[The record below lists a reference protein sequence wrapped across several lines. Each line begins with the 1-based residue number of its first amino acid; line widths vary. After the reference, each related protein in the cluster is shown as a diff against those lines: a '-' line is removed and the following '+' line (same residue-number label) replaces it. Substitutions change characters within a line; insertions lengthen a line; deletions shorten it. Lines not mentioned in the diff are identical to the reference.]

1 MLKKIGLVVSLL
13 LLIIPLFAKSNE
25 ISFKFRV
32 NSKEE
37 INKISGLISIDKIV
51 GNTVFAYA
59 NQKELLEF
67 IQLGYSFT
75 ELPHQGSSQKSLM
88 ADTIG
93 EMRDWSSYPT
103 YETYVDMMYQ
113 FAVDHPDICSVS
125 SIGQSVEGREIIVAK
140 ISDNPGIEEDEPEFF
155 YTGQIHGNELV
166 AFIMLLHLID
176 YLTENYG
183 SNDRI
188 TNIVNNIE
196 IYINPLSN
204 PDGTYAGGN
213 HTVWDAT
220 RNNSNSVD
228 LNRNFPDPE
237 DGPHPDGNDWQPEN
251 IIMMDFADEHTFVLS
266 SNLHSGIELLNYPW
280 DTWAQLSAD
289 DEWWQD
295 VCHTYAD
302 TVHLYAPAGYM
313 DEFDNGVTNGFQ
325 WFSMNGGRQDYMNY
339 FQRCREMTLELS
351 DEKLLPE
358 SQLEAHW
365 EYNRQSLLLY
375 MEECLY
381 GIRGIITNLAA
392 EPLPAEITILD
403 HDNNNSEIFTD
414 PDVGDYHRMLFPGTY
429 DIQFNAYGYFP
440 QTVQNIQIL
449 DNDIV
454 IQNIQL
460 EESPQFTISGV
471 VLNAFNSEPIENA
484 TIELLNTPI
493 EPVTTNENGEY
504 EILCVF
510 EDAYELMISA
520 DGYSTGFE
528 DITVD
533 AQNTLFNFEL
543 HENETEDFETGDFSS
558 FLWEFSGDTNW
569 TIDNVNPYEGTYSVR
584 SGDVDDNQESG
595 LSITLE
601 TTYDGSISFFRKI
614 SSEAGFDYL
623 KFYIDGVLVE
633 RWSGESDWQFSN
645 YFVEAGDHIFKW
657 EYDKDNSVSNG
668 DDRCWIDYI
677 SFPPTS
683 FTHANKEN
691 DIIKVKLIGNYP
703 NPFNPQTVIKF
714 QLSKEMPVE
723 LNIFNIKGQKVRT
736 IIDEKKEAGSHSVV
750 WNGNDDNN
758 YPVSSGVYFYRMV
771 TGEVISTKKML
782 LLK

>member
-13 LLIIPLFAKSNE
+13 LLIFPLFAKSNE
-25 ISFKFRV
+25 IYFKFQV

-37 INKISGLISIDKIV
+37 INRITKLISIDKID

-59 NQKELLEF
+59 NQKELNEF

-75 ELPHQGSSQKSLM
+75 ELQHQGSLQKSIM
-88 ADTIG
+88 ASTIE
-93 EMRDWSSYPT
+93 EMRDWNSYPT

-113 FAVDHPDICSVS
+113 FAADHPDICTVS

-155 YTGQIHGNELV
+155 YTGQMHGNELV

-176 YLTENYG
+176 YLSENYG

-188 TNIVNNIE
+188 TNIIDNIE
-196 IYINPLSN
+196 IHINPLSN

-251 IIMMDFADEHTFVLS
+251 IIMMDYADENTFVLS

-289 DEWWQD
+289 DEWWQE

-302 TVHLYAPAGYM
+302 TVHLYAPEGYM
-313 DEFDNGVTNGFQ
+313 DEFNNGVTNGFA

-339 FQRCREMTLELS
+339 FQRCREMTLELA
-351 DEKLLPE
+351 DEKYLPE
-358 SQLEAHW
+358 SELEDHW
-365 EYNRQSLLLY
+365 NYNRQSFLLY

-381 GIRGIITNLAA
+381 GLRGIVTNTSA
-392 EPLPAEITILD
+392 EPLLAEITILD
-403 HDNNNSEIFTD
+403 HDIDNSEVFTD
-414 PDVGDYHRMLFPGTY
+414 PYVGDYHRMLFPGTY
-429 DIQFNAYGYFP
+429 DVQYNAYGYFP
-440 QTVQNIQIL
+440 QTIQNIQIF

-471 VLNAFNSEPIENA
+471 VLNAFNSDPIENA
-484 TIELLNTPI
+484 TVELLNTPI

-510 EDAYELMISA
+510 EDAYELIISA
-520 DGYSTGFE
+520 NDFSTVIE
-528 DITVD
+528 EITVD
-533 AQNTLFNFEL
+533 EQNTIFNFEL
-543 HENETEDFETGDFSS
+543 YECDTEDFETGDFSS
-558 FLWEFSGDTNW
+558 FSWEFSGDTNW
-569 TIDNVNPYEGTYSVR
+569 IIESAGSYEGTYSAR
-584 SGDVDDNQESG
+584 SGNVSNSQESG
-595 LSITLE
+595 LSINIE
-601 TTYDGSISFFRKI
+601 TSYDGNISFFRKI

-623 KFYIDGVLVE
+623 KFYIDGILVE

-645 YFVEAGDHIFKW
+645 YFVEAGDHVFKW
-657 EYDKDNSVSNG
+657 EYDKDNGVSTG
-668 DDRCWIDYI
+668 DDSGWLDYI
-677 SFPPTS
+677 SFPPTGYA
-683 FTHANKEN
+683 HAAKES
-691 DIIKVKLIGNYP
+691 DLLKVKLIGNYP

-723 LNIFNIKGQKVRT
+723 VNIYNIKGQKVRT
-736 IIDEKKEAGSHSVV
+736 LIDEEKEAGYHSVV
-750 WNGNDDNN
+750 WNGIDDNN
-758 YPVSSGVYFYRMV
+758 CKVSSGV
-771 TGEVISTKKML
+771 
-782 LLK
+782 